1 MNNHITVSLGVKS
14 KVDKLFFLIE
24 RILMEERDM
33 KLTSELKILVIDST

>member
-14 KVDKLFFLIE
+14 KVDKLFLIE